1 MAMWLLSFRAI
12 HAVAW
17 PCWVSQG
24 NVVEWPLWL
33 VNCDL
38 NEVAFLAVNLGDL
51 VLSAGLIL
59 LLALRILRTRGL
71 DRRIY
76 VPVHIASIFGMAA
89 AAYFSVAYLVI
100 CIRPRPVL
108 ELFIQDPTANS
119 HS

>member
-1 MAMWLLSFRAI
+1 MAMLGD
-12 HAVAW
+12 
-17 PCWVSQG
+17 SQR

-59 LLALRILRTRGL
+59 LLALRIVRTRGL

-76 VPVHIASIFGMAA
+76 VPVQIASILGMAA
-89 AAYFSVAYLVI
+89 AAYFSVWIFAFEYGRV
-100 CIRPRPVL
+100 PRFWK
-108 ELFIQDPTANS
+108 FILDLTANS
-119 HS
+119 HF